1 VCRTSLASPDLK
13 GDEAPMTATVRILL
27 ADDHALLRAG
37 IRALLNNLPGVE
49 VVAEAGNGLDALAA
63 VEHYRPD
70 IVFSDIAMPM
80 MNGLE
85 LATRLSRDFPMIK
98 TIILSIHAEEEYICR
113 ALQAGAVGYLLKD
126 SCPAELSLAIQ
137 AVSRGDSYLS
147 PAISNQ
153 VISDYT
159 RRTGTDARAPGLL
172 SPRQREILR
181 LIAIG
186 QTTKAIARTLGISVK
201 TVETHR
207 AQLMDRL
214 EIYEI
219 AGLVRYAIR
228 TGLATLDE

>member
-1 VCRTSLASPDLK
+1 
-13 GDEAPMTATVRILL
+13 MTTAVRILI

-37 IRALLNNLPGVE
+37 IRALLQDLPGIE
-49 VVAEAGNGLDALAA
+49 VVAEAGNGQDALAA
-63 VEHYRPD
+63 AELHRPD
-70 IVFSDIAMPM
+70 IVLTDIAMPI

-85 LATRLSRDFPMIK
+85 LAARLCRDFPGIK
-98 TIILSIHAEEEYICR
+98 TIILSIHAEEEYVSR

-126 SCPAELSLAIQ
+126 CGPAELSLAIA

-147 PAISNQ
+147 PAIANH

-159 RRTGTDARAPGLL
+159 RRTGAEVRSADPL

-181 LIAIG
+181 LIALG
-186 QTTKAIARTLGISVK
+186 QTTKSIARGLGISAK

-214 EIYEI
+214 EIYDI

-228 TGLATLDE
+228 NGLATLDE

>member
-1 VCRTSLASPDLK
+1 
-13 GDEAPMTATVRILL
+13 MTTAIRILI
-27 ADDHALLRAG
+27 ADDHTLLRAG
-37 IRALLNNLPGVE
+37 IRALLENLPGIE
-49 VVAEAGNGLDALAA
+49 VVAEARNGEDALAA
-63 VEHYRPD
+63 VDLHRPD
-70 IVFSDIAMPM
+70 IVLTDIAMPM

-85 LATRLSRDFPMIK
+85 LAARLGRDFPGIK
-98 TIILSIHAEEEYICR
+98 TIILSIHSEEEYICR

-126 SCPAELSLAIQ
+126 SSANELGLAIE

-147 PAISNQ
+147 PAISKH

-159 RRTGTDARAPGLL
+159 RRNGGDPRAPGLL

-181 LIAIG
+181 LIAMG
-186 QTTKAIARTLGISVK
+186 QTTKSIARTLGISSK

-214 EIYEI
+214 EIYDI

-228 TGLATLDE
+228 QGLATLDE